1 MAQVDVSF
9 TGDIPGAM
17 RRASEPAADAFSVQ
31 GLVILRRNCPV
42 DSGEL
47 VASCYTQVVK
57 VPGQDLK
64 VRLGATAPHAAPV
77 EFGHLT
83 ASGSFVP
90 PNPFIRRSLSELTR
104 GRR

>member
-17 RRASEPAADAFSVQ
+17 RRASEPAASSFAAQ

-47 VASCYTQVVK
+47 LASCYTQVVRT
-57 VPGQDLK
+57 PGQDPR

-83 ASGSFVP
+83 RSGSFVP

-104 GRR
+104 GKR